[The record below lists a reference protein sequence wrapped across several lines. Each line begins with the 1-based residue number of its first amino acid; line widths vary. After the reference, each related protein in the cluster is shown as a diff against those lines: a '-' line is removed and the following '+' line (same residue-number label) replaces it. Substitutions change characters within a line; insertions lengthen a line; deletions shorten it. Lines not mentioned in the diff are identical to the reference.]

1 MMNAHVANLLN
12 EQINKEFYSAL
23 ICIWTLPTILSAPDW
38 PALRIISRCRPRR
51 NGTMP

>member
-1 MMNAHVANLLN
+1 MMNAHVTNLLN
-12 EQINKEFYSAL
+12 EQINKEFYSAYL
-23 ICIWTLPTILSAPDW
+23 YLSAPDW

>member
-1 MMNAHVANLLN
+1 MMNAHVTNLLN
-12 EQINKEFYSAL
+12 EQINKEFYPP
-23 ICIWTLPTILSAPDW
+23 ICIWTLPTTLTAPDW